1 MRVAAG
7 VLLIIMAVA
16 NLFGG
21 FAYSVGGGAM
31 GFGGQYIEQAS
42 QQTAEDSQ
50 DEATRQSAEQARD
63 AGSAAKAMGGMLMFF
78 GIFLLV
84 LGGIEIAAAVLL
96 FMAKNAM
103 FVNVTAVLQIVA
115 SAISMGTMS
124 IGIFNS
130 LGIIVAI
137 LAFLGARSIGQA
149 AASTQPSGF
158 EQ

>member
-31 GFGGQYIEQAS
+31 GFGGEYVEQAS
-42 QQTAEDSQ
+42 QQAATDSQ
-50 DEATRQSAEQARD
+50 DEESRQAAEE
-63 AGSAAKAMGGMLMFF
+63 AGRAAGAAKSMGGMLMFF

-84 LGGIEIAAAVLL
+84 LGGLEIAGAVLL

-103 FVNVTAVLQIVA
+103 FVNVVAVLQIVA

-149 AASTQPSGF
+149 SSAPQSGF

>member
-7 VLLIIMAVA
+7 VLLIIMAVV

-31 GFGGQYIEQAS
+31 GFGGQYVEQAS
-42 QQTAEDSQ
+42 EEWAAESEDDASR
-50 DEATRQSAEQARD
+50 ENAEQAGE
-63 AGSAAKAMGGMLMFF
+63 AGGAAKSLGGLLMFF

-84 LGGIEIAAAVLL
+84 LGGLEIAGGVLL

-103 FVNVTAVLQIVA
+103 FINIVAVLQIVA
-115 SAISMGTMS
+115 SAISMGAMA

-149 AASTQPSGF
+149 SSAPQSGF
-158 EQ
+158 DQ

>member
-31 GFGGQYIEQAS
+31 GFGGQYVEQAS
-42 QQTAEDSQ
+42 QQAAEDSQ

-63 AGSAAKAMGGMLMFF
+63 AGGAAKALGGMLMFF

-84 LGGIEIAAAVLL
+84 LGGLEIAGAVLL

-103 FVNVTAVLQIVA
+103 FVNVVAVLQIVA

-130 LGIIVAI
+130 LGIIAAI
-137 LAFLGARSIGQA
+137 LAFLGARSIGQKPSA
-149 AASTQPSGF
+149 PQSGF

>member
-1 MRVAAG
+1 
-7 VLLIIMAVA
+7 MAVA

-31 GFGGQYIEQAS
+31 GFGGEYVEQAS
-42 QQTAEDSQ
+42 QQTAMDSQ
-50 DEATRQSAEQARD
+50 DEETRQAAED
-63 AGSAAKAMGGMLMFF
+63 AGRAAGAAKSMGGMLMFF

-84 LGGIEIAAAVLL
+84 LGGLEIAAAVLL

-103 FVNVTAVLQIVA
+103 FVNVAAVLQIVA

-124 IGIFNS
+124 VGIFNS

-149 AASTQPSGF
+149 ASTPQSSGF

>member
-7 VLLIIMAVA
+7 VLLIIMAVV

-31 GFGGQYIEQAS
+31 GFGGKYVEQSSEQWA
-42 QQTAEDSQ
+42 ADSQ
-50 DEATRQSAEQARD
+50 DEASRQDAEE
-63 AGSAAKAMGGMLMFF
+63 AGRAGGAAKALGGMLLFF

-84 LGGIEIAAAVLL
+84 LGGLEIAGAVLL

-103 FVNVTAVLQIVA
+103 FINVVAVLQIVA
-115 SAISMGTMS
+115 SAISMGTMA
-124 IGIFNS
+124 IGLFNS
-130 LGIIVAI
+130 LGIIAAI
-137 LAFLGARSIGQA
+137 LAFLGARSIGQKPSA
-149 AASTQPSGF
+149 PQPGF